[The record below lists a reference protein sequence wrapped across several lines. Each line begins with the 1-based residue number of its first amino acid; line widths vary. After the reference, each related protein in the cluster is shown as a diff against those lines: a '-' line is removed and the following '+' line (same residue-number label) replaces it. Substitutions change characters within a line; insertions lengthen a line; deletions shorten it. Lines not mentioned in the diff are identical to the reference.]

1 MANTKSTARST
12 ENTSGARTSRNP
24 RKKGPASETSRR
36 DRPAHRREEQDAEEL
51 EAEET
56 DAQDAEDADAE
67 EADAEELDGEEREEQ
82 DAEEAEGEE
91 PDTGGQAADEPEDE
105 ELEDDESE
113 DDGPEADEADEAD
126 EDDDMKGE
134 DHIVTNDRPRPME
147 VLREARAQ
155 LAELTGM
162 TAESVSSFAQT
173 EDGWSLEVEVL
184 ELERVPDTMSLMA
197 TYQVE
202 LDPDGQLTG
211 YRRVRRYER
220 GRADAHRAGGR

>member
-1 MANTKSTARST
+1 MANTKSTSHST
-12 ENTSGARTSRNP
+12 ENTSGARTSRNTRKTGPESEEP
-24 RKKGPASETSRR
+24 RRR
-36 DRPAHRREEQDAEEL
+36 RPAHRRDERHAAEADAEEL
-51 EAEET
+51 EAEEA
-56 DAQDAEDADAE
+56 DGAEA
-67 EADAEELDGEEREEQ
+67 EADEAEAEELDGEEQ
-82 DAEEAEGEE
+82 DAEEADGDETDTDE
-91 PDTGGQAADEPEDE
+91 PADDADEDE
-105 ELEDDESE
+105 PVDE
-113 DDGPEADEADEAD
+113 DDGDEPDADAD
-126 EDDDMKGE
+126 EDDEDDDEMKGE
-134 DHIVTNDRPRPME
+134 DHIVTDDRPRPME

-202 LDPDGQLTG
+202 LDPEGQLTG